1 MSKGSVRQSATV
13 LTVTDTEITLEVCR
27 AEACGACRARSA
39 CGGSSERT
47 MTLANDGQ
55 GYSVGEQVTLV
66 MERSMGLKAVII
78 AYLVPVFLMIGA
90 LLALRSVGLSELVS
104 GGVTLLVLVVYM
116 LMIRVFRGFIS
127 REISIIIEKE

>member
-13 LTVTDTEITLEVCR
+13 LTVTDAEITLEVCR

-55 GYSVGEQVTLV
+55 GYRVGEQVMLV
-66 MERSMGLKAVII
+66 MERSMGLKAVVI
-78 AYLVPVFLMIGA
+78 AYLMPVFLMIGTL
-90 LLALRSVGLSELVS
+90 LLAGMWLSELVS
-104 GGVTLLVLVVYM
+104 GSLALLVLVIYM
-116 LMIRVFRGFIS
+116 LMIRVFRGAIS
-127 REISIIIEKE
+127 REISITIEKE